1 MVKVFFL
8 KRGSLIPVYVAHLT
22 QAVAMEEGKSFA
34 TLHPT
39 PHDYATE
46 RAQILNETVYQ
57 NVQQQTVE
65 DHPPVVPESE
75 HSIFN
80 SPV

>member
-1 MVKVFFL
+1 M
-8 KRGSLIPVYVAHLT
+8 YVAHLT

-39 PHDYATE
+39 PDDYATE
-46 RAQILNETVYQ
+46 RAQIWIETVYQ

-65 DHPPVVPESE
+65 DHPPVVPKAE
-75 HSIFN
+75 HSILN
-80 SPV
+80 SSVWENIL